1 MSLFTVTEYDKKF
14 YEENLKD
21 FLPEKMID
29 IHTHVWLDSNR
40 TVRTKGEDRGLVTW
54 TSLVA
59 KDNSGDDLAE
69 TYKLMFPDKE
79 VTPLIFSSIR
89 VGENFDIHNDYCAEC
104 SKRLGQPAL
113 YYSAPWMDPDTLEK
127 KILEGGFLGIKAY
140 LDHSPA
146 YIPSDEIRIYDFITP
161 AQLEMLDRIGAIVMC
176 HIPRSKR
183 LGDPVNLAQIVE
195 IDQKYKNL
203 TFIVAHI
210 GRAYCENDFGNGFE
224 VLSKTENVYVDFSAN
239 CFEPAMYNLLGAIS
253 HKRILFGSD
262 MPILRMRTHR
272 IVENGTYINTVAKG
286 MYGDVSGDSHMREV
300 EGEAAEKITFFMYE
314 EIAAFRRAAER
325 RGLTR
330 AQIEDIFYNNA
341 KGIIDRA
348 KKNLYGE

>member
-1 MSLFTVTEYDKKF
+1 MSLFCVTENDKKF
-14 YEENLKD
+14 YETYLKD

-40 TVRTKGEDRGLVTW
+40 TVRTRGEDRGLVTW

-113 YYSAPWMDPDTLEK
+113 YYAAPWMDPDMLEK

-195 IDQKYKNL
+195 IDKKYPNL

-210 GRAYCENDFGNGFE
+210 GRAYCDKDFGDGFVELIGCLDACQIEGNGDHLNLGRGRYLLDYLLEWLGVVAHHHQVVAQFGQP
-224 VLSKTENVYVDFSAN
+224 LGIASAN
-239 CFEPAMYNLLGAIS
+239 TRSCARNQGPGAPFFNCSALHCFLYLIFLS
-253 HKRILFGSD
+253 SR
-262 MPILRMRTHR
+262 HR
-272 IVENGTYINTVAKG
+272 
-286 MYGDVSGDSHMREV
+286 
-300 EGEAAEKITFFMYE
+300 
-314 EIAAFRRAAER
+314 
-325 RGLTR
+325 
-330 AQIEDIFYNNA
+330 
-341 KGIIDRA
+341 
-348 KKNLYGE
+348 